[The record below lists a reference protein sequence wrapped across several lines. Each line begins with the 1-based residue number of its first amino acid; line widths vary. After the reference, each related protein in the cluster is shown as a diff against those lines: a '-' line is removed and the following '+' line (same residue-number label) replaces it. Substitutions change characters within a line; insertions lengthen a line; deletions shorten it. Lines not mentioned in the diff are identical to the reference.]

1 MNRPPITLVGGGL
14 VGALLATLLAQRGFA
29 VEVFERR
36 PDPRKTGYAGGRSI
50 NLALAERGLHGLR
63 LAGLTDEVMQL
74 AVMMRG
80 RCVHHRDGHTEL
92 LRYGRDD
99 SEVIWSI
106 SRGRLNIALIDAAER
121 AGAHFHFS
129 RRLQSA
135 EFGDGVALEF
145 RDDLDGSLHRHEAAF
160 AIGADGAGSAFRA
173 AMNRVQP
180 LGERIDELGHGYKEL
195 EIPGVRAEGGGLRAE
210 GREKSLAASRM
221 LQPSL
226 EARAEGRGL
235 RAEEHG
241 IELQTAVPP
250 SALSP
255 QPSSHRIEANALHI
269 WPRGNYMCI
278 ALPNAE
284 GSFTVTLFLPSL
296 PGANPAEPSFA
307 SIDSVQSARVL
318 FEREFADLL
327 PLLPEFDQ
335 DYAANPV
342 GVLATLYLDRWH
354 LDRRALLVGDAAHAI
369 VPFHGQ
375 GMNCGFEDAVELA
388 ELLESHHDDLGWTFA
403 EFERRRRPNA
413 EAIAAMALENYVEM
427 RDSVADAGFLL
438 RRELG
443 RVLAERQPQRFVPRY
458 SMVTFTRMPYAQTF
472 ARGAIQDTLL
482 RELTAGKQRIEDIDL
497 AAADQRVI
505 ERLTPL
511 M

>member
-1 MNRPPITLVGGGL
+1 MSEKPATTIVGGGL

-36 PDPRKTGYAGGRSI
+36 PDPRQAGYAGGRSI

-63 LAGLTDEVMQL
+63 LAGLTEEVMDL

-80 RCVHHRDGHTEL
+80 RMVHHRDGRTEL

-121 AGAHFHFS
+121 AGARFHFS
-129 RRLQSA
+129 RRLEAA
-135 EFGDGVALEF
+135 EFGDGVHLRF
-145 RDDLDGSLHRHEAAF
+145 RDDQDGSLHEHAAAF
-160 AIGADGAGSAFRA
+160 ALGADGAGSALRA
-173 AMNRVQP
+173 AMNLELP
-180 LGERIDELGHGYKEL
+180 LGERIEELGHGYKEL
-195 EIPGVRAEGGGLRAE
+195 EIPALTEFA
-210 GREKSLAASRM
+210 
-221 LQPSL
+221 
-226 EARAEGRGL
+226 
-235 RAEEHG
+235 
-241 IELQTAVPP
+241 TNAVPAEAAA
-250 SALSP
+250 ALARGDP
-255 QPSSHRIEANALHI
+255 FAIERNALHI

-284 GSFTVTLFLPSL
+284 GSFTVTLFLPSQ
-296 PGANPAEPSFA
+296 GDPSFA
-307 SIDSVQSARVL
+307 TVDTPAAARAL
-318 FEREFADLL
+318 FEREFADLV
-327 PLLPEFDQ
+327 PLIPELDADF
-335 DYAANPV
+335 AANPV

-354 LDRRALLVGDAAHAI
+354 LDRRALLLGDAAHAI

-388 ELLESHHDDLGWTFA
+388 ELLEAHHDDLAWTFA

-413 EAIAAMALENYVEM
+413 EAIARMALENYVEM

-443 RVLAERQPQRFVPRY
+443 RALAERHPQRFVPRY
-458 SMVTFTRMPYAQTF
+458 SMVTFTRMPYAQAF
-472 ARGAIQDTLL
+472 ARGATQDALL
-482 RELTAGKQRIEDIDL
+482 RELTEGKSRLDEVDL
-497 AAADQRVI
+497 ARADERVR

-511 M
+511 A